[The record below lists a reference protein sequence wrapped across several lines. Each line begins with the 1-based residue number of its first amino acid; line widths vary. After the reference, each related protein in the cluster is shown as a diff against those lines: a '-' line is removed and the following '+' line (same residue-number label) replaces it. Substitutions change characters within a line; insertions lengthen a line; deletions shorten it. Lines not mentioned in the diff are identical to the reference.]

1 MMAAVLINY
10 VQLIV
15 IDLPEKCMLMHLDE
29 FNDNS
34 VNSASLFTGIHDFV
48 KFNFLMLFPLDPM
61 ILKEI
66 IKRLV

>member
-1 MMAAVLINY
+1 
-10 VQLIV
+10 
-15 IDLPEKCMLMHLDE
+15 MLMHLDE

-48 KFNFLMLFPLDPM
+48 KFNFEMLFPLDPR

-66 IKRLV
+66 MNRLV